1 MVNARGVTSINS
13 GIKEAPIYLLNL
25 IKNNTDTITGR
36 NIREILNITN
46 ENNIMNLN
54 IDKLRK
60 HKFSELPENEKWR
73 ITMIKELTN
82 IKLKNLQVK
91 FTNDQELSIKEIDS
105 MIENIATM

>member
-1 MVNARGVTSINS
+1 MTKICDD
-13 GIKEAPIYLLNL
+13 IIYLLNL

-54 IDKLRK
+54 IAKLRK
-60 HKFSELPENEKWR
+60 HKFSELPENETWR

-91 FTNDQELSIKEIDS
+91 FTNDQELSIKEIDA